1 MSTVKTALCR
11 TFQAAM
17 KLGNYFLPFRIPETL
32 RGPGCV
38 KQLPEELRKK
48 GVRRALLVTDKGLMK
63 LGLPR
68 GLMEALEASGVP
80 YTLFCEIQPNPT
92 DEDVEAG
99 FRVFREAGCDAI
111 VVMGGGSAM
120 DCAKA
125 IAAKNAHPRKSIA
138 RLQGVITVHKR
149 VVPMWA
155 IPTTAGTGSETTVAA
170 VITIA
175 ETKHKASINDP
186 VLMPRYA
193 VLDPELTLCLPP
205 HITSTTGMDALC
217 HAVESYLNH
226 SYCTKL
232 EKDFAKR
239 AVRLVK
245 DNLYAAYLDGSDMK
259 ARQNLQL
266 AAFYAGRSFTR
277 GCVGYIHA
285 VGHTLSGLYG
295 LPHGLVMSV
304 LMPHVLR
311 QYGPKVHRRLAEL
324 AEACGI
330 QGGSREE
337 RAERFIAWIEE
348 MNRKMCIP
356 RGLDCILPEDVP
368 QIIRWA
374 DREANPLYP
383 VPQVWEEADFRRLLD
398 TVVVNTEARRRHGRT
413 A

>member
-1 MSTVKTALCR
+1 MGFVKTAYCR
-11 TFQAAM
+11 CFQAAM

-38 KQLPEELRKK
+38 KELPAELKK
-48 GVRRALLVTDKGLMK
+48 RGVRKALLVTDQGLMQ

-68 GLMEALEASGVP
+68 GLMEAMEEAAVP
-80 YTLFCEIQPNPT
+80 YELFCDIQPNPT

-99 FRVFREAGCDAI
+99 FRVFRQAGCDAI

-125 IAAKNAHPRKSIA
+125 IAARNACPRKSVA

-175 ETKHKASINDP
+175 ATKHKASINDP

-193 VLDPELTLCLPP
+193 VLDPALTLGLPP
-205 HITSTTGMDALC
+205 HITATTGMDALC

-239 AVRLVK
+239 AVCLVK
-245 DNLYAAYLDGSDMK
+245 ENLYAAYLDGKDWK
-259 ARQNLQL
+259 ARQNMQL

-311 QYGPKVHRRLAEL
+311 QYGPVVHKRLSEL
-324 AEACGI
+324 AEA
-330 QGGSREE
+330 
-337 RAERFIAWIEE
+337 
-348 MNRKMCIP
+348 
-356 RGLDCILPEDVP
+356 
-368 QIIRWA
+368 
-374 DREANPLYP
+374 
-383 VPQVWEEADFRRLLD
+383 
-398 TVVVNTEARRRHGRT
+398 
-413 A
+413 